1 MVEFPPFAFLLNHKS
16 AQVVELEANATYQ
29 AKCANN
35 RFLFLKNGLL
45 GKRRDFCAVTKLSFE
60 VSIVVQHS
68 RKMLLDRP
76 GK

>member
-1 MVEFPPFAFLLNHKS
+1 MVEFPPFGFLLNHKS

-45 GKRRDFCAVTKLSFE
+45 GKDFCAVTKF
-60 VSIVVQHS
+60 
-68 RKMLLDRP
+68 
-76 GK
+76 